1 MLCVYVYALVRKSD
15 ISTSTRDARA
25 PQEFTIAFLLFG
37 MAIDTIVIGLI
48 GAFIFAQYSNN
59 LQEDCLEE
67 TISDVEAIKRAREEL
82 GLSKYT
88 EDLDDNL
95 DKLLKDRMLK

>member
-1 MLCVYVYALVRKSD
+1 
-15 ISTSTRDARA
+15 
-25 PQEFTIAFLLFG
+25 